1 VIDAEALRFLN
12 GYERYATT
20 RILDAAADI
29 DGATWSKANEIG
41 ERGMGG
47 ILVHHLGAYQR
58 WRHFLSGS
66 PEEPRPEDEPL
77 LNVDGLRARWAPE
90 WDAFDAWLARL
101 TEVDLRQEHEGTTL
115 WQALLHVFNHGTQH
129 RSEVAALLTAAGRS
143 PGDLDLID
151 YADELAR
158 IRG

>member
-1 VIDAEALRFLN
+1 VIDSTRLRFLN
-12 GYERYATT
+12 GYERWATT
-20 RILDAAADI
+20 KILAAASGVDYP
-29 DGATWSKANEIG
+29 TWSRPNVIG

-66 PEEPRPEDEPL
+66 QEEPRPEDEPL
-77 LNVDGLRARWAPE
+77 LHLDDLEARWVAE
-90 WDAFDAWLARL
+90 WDAFDAWLEQL
-101 TEVDLRQEHEGTTL
+101 TEADLRQEHEGTTL

-151 YADELAR
+151 FADEQAR
-158 IRG
+158 LSA

>member
-1 VIDAEALRFLN
+1 VIDAEGLRFLN
-12 GYERYATT
+12 GYERWATT
-20 RILDAAADI
+20 KILAAAAGI
-29 DGATWSKANEIG
+29 DAETWSSANVVG

-66 PEEPRPEDEPL
+66 SEEPRPEREPL
-77 LNVDGLRARWAPE
+77 LGVDDLGTRWVPE
-90 WDAFDAWLARL
+90 WDAVDVWLGLLSEA
-101 TEVDLRQEHEGTTL
+101 DLRQQHEGMTM
-115 WQALLHVFNHGTQH
+115 WQALLHVYNHGTQH

-151 YADELAR
+151 FADEQAR
-158 IRG
+158 LHA